1 MVGMVMTYAEIQNGN
16 KNWFGEGGL
25 DLIMGVVGYL
35 GPYGIAASAA
45 YFGGKYILEEA
56 GYKFW

>member
-1 MVGMVMTYAEIQNGN
+1 MTYREIQAGQ
-16 KNWFGEGGL
+16 KNWIGEGGL